1 MPVRRTDLKLV
12 EMLILSGLWAPGL
25 VEADPGVRAW
35 PFYLAL
41 AIWVGVVLVHGSIQ
55 AGKEGSSDA
64 G

>member
-1 MPVRRTDLKLV
+1 
-12 EMLILSGLWAPGL
+12 MLILSGLWAPGL

-41 AIWVGVVLVHGSIQ
+41 AVWVGVVLVHGLIQ
-55 AGKEGSSDA
+55 ARKEGSSDA